1 MQEIPNK
8 LAIRAK
14 AVNRKKDDDVK
25 QFWKDFR
32 DSTAIG
38 MGIGISLFGL
48 VVGIFIV
55 LCAALLVLKAL
66 GYPV

>member
-1 MQEIPNK
+1 M
-8 LAIRAK
+8 
-14 AVNRKKDDDVK
+14 K